1 MTAFNLHIHYMD
13 LRERLEKFY
22 TKDRLKFTGF
32 LGIFMTFVGFIG
44 KLYNLFEIHYAKLV
58 MFKIWFATTTIRIPK
73 PSSKIVTTM

>member
-44 KLYNLFEIHYAKLV
+44 KLYNLFEIHYAKL
-58 MFKIWFATTTIRIPK
+58 FFFCSCRGLFGDFT
-73 PSSKIVTTM
+73 SQ